1 MNMRLKVLKKHL
13 FFCCSEHCNT
23 QEVEDVMQAFK
34 EQLVEQ
40 GIHKTVKINKTS
52 CLGLCGNGPFLIVYP
67 DGIWYYNVTQEN
79 VAQIVEEHLI
89 HGNPVEELV
98 MLKMEA

>member
-13 FFCCSEHCNT
+13 LFCCSEHCNN
-23 QEVEDVMQAFK
+23 QDVEDVMQAFK
-34 EQLVEQ
+34 EELVEQ
-40 GIHKTVKINKTS
+40 GINKTVKINKTS

-67 DGIWYYNVTQEN
+67 DGVWYYNVTTDDVQR
-79 VAQIVEEHLI
+79 IVKEHLVE
-89 HGNPVEELV
+89 GNPVDELV